1 VKLTVLGKYSP
12 FPPAGGAGPGYW
24 VQFDEGVQRGQGGE
38 GAQGPQGV
46 LLDCGPG
53 VLSRF
58 QETVGPLS
66 LIRRVIL
73 SHLHFD
79 HTSDF
84 HSLRYA
90 ASPARQYRDLPQ
102 HITVYAP
109 ALPEKEA
116 SLLAYRECVDA
127 KVVEPGTSIELG
139 QGGEAVS
146 ITFFSGEHP
155 IPCHA
160 MRIEDPRGVIAYSG
174 DSRPCDSLVEAARGA
189 DLFLCEASAI
199 EEDAAFAA
207 AGHLTA
213 KQAGEVAK
221 RAGVK
226 RLLLT
231 HLWPLYDENVLLEE
245 CRRVFPAAEIAKER
259 ATYTL

>member
-24 VQFDEGVQRGQGGE
+24 VQFCDELKPGEGVDGVTQ
-38 GAQGPQGV
+38 PLGV

-53 VLSRF
+53 VLARF
-58 QETVGPLS
+58 QETVGPLG
-66 LIRRVIL
+66 LISHVIL

-90 ASPARQYRDLPQ
+90 ASPDRRYKDLPQ
-102 HITVYAP
+102 HVTVYAP
-109 ALPEKEA
+109 AVPEKEA
-116 SLLAYRECVDA
+116 SLLSYKQSVDA
-127 KVVEPGTSIELG
+127 QVVEGGKRIELG
-139 QGGEAVS
+139 RGDGAVS
-146 ITFFSGEHP
+146 ITFFPGEHP
-155 IPCHA
+155 IPCYA
-160 MRIEDPRGVIAYSG
+160 VRIEGQGGTIVYSG
-174 DSRPCDSLVEAARGA
+174 DSRPCESLVEAARGA

-199 EEDAAFAA
+199 EDDAAFAA

-213 KQAGEVAK
+213 RQAGEVAK

-231 HLWPLYDENVLLEE
+231 HLWPLYDEDVLLEQ
-245 CRRVFPAAEIAKER
+245 CRREFPDAEIVRER
-259 ATYTL
+259 ATYTV